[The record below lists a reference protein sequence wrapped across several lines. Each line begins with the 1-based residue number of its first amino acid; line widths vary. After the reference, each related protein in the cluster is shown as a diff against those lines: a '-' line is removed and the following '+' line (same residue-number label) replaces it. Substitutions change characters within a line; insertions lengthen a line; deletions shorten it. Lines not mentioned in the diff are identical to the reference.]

1 MRKAIHDY
9 RQGRGQP
16 PRALSDL
23 LSAGYLPEIPK
34 DPVTGSADWRTVTEE
49 SVRIDD
55 FTSGAPPPPAAPGIV
70 DVHSNAPGTDGNGKP
85 WSEY

>member
-9 RQGRGQP
+9 RHDKGQP
-16 PRALSDL
+16 PHALSDL
-23 LSAGYLPEIPK
+23 VIGRYLREIPK

-49 SVRIDD
+49 AVRIDD
-55 FTSGAPPPPAAPGIV
+55 FTTGGAPPPSSAGIV
-70 DVHSNAPGTDGNGKP
+70 DVHSNASGTDGNGKP